1 MRVEHLMT
9 RDVVTVSPETKLKEV
24 AAILAD
30 RGISGLP
37 VCDAEGEVVG
47 VVSEA
52 DILRKEQGPPPGRSS
67 LLGAVLGRSKA
78 EAARLRARTAG
89 EAMTSPAITIHPGS
103 PVAEAARLMVERGIN
118 RLPVVRRGELVGIVT
133 RADLV
138 RAFVRTDAEIER
150 EVREDVA
157 LRTLWLDP
165 DRLEVAVRD
174 GEVTL
179 RGDLDTRADAELLE
193 RLTARV
199 PGVVAVRSELRWRVD
214 EPRLPVSD
222 PRVPQPPPHR

>member
-1 MRVEHLMT
+1 MKVEDVMT
-9 RDVVTVSPETKLKEV
+9 RDVVDVAPDTQLKAVAET
-24 AAILAD
+24 LA
-30 RGISGLP
+30 RHRISGVP
-37 VCDAEGEVVG
+37 VVEDGAVVG

-52 DILRKEQGPPPGRSS
+52 DVIEQ
-67 LLGAVLGRSKA
+67 
-78 EAARLRARTAG
+78 EAAEKQPTLLARLAGRDRHSQKAKARTARQ
-89 EAMTSPAITIHPGS
+89 AMTAPAVTVP
-103 PVAEAARLMVERGIN
+103 PRFDVAQAARLMVERRIN
-118 RLPVVRRGELVGIVT
+118 RLPVVTESGELVGIVT

-199 PGVVAVRSELRWRVD
+199 PGVVAVRSELRWRLD